1 MIKTVLK
8 KIYIHISVCKYMDV
22 AFGPDEYQS
31 DQNDVTELD
40 GVP

>member
-8 KIYIHISVCKYMDV
+8 KIYVCKYMDV
-22 AFGPDEYQS
+22 AFGRDGPDK
-31 DQNDVTELD
+31 NDVIELD

>member
-8 KIYIHISVCKYMDV
+8 KIYVCKYMDV
-22 AFGPDEYQS
+22 AFGCDGP
-31 DQNDVTELD
+31 DQNDVIELD